1 MIILDYGRDLGCIPV
16 FDVVSVSGTPTL
28 RAIYSEGQPFLL
40 PSGDGAA
47 PSGGGVT
54 GGRVGNL
61 SFVGNLGGGDLSRV
75 NDYPLQGPRL
85 IVHRLIQG
93 GERWQAITLA
103 APGSL
108 TLQQVGI
115 RSKTFHPPGRR
126 WASTSSRA
134 HGTQSRPWFPAR
146 PSTLIWTANWF

>member
-103 APGSL
+103 RPRLRPASGIGQFDSAGCGA
-108 TLQQVGI
+108 VG
-115 RSKTFHPPGRR
+115 FG
-126 WASTSSRA
+126 
-134 HGTQSRPWFPAR
+134 G
-146 PSTLIWTANWF
+146 LANWRDRNFDEGQMPWRD